1 MGETNN
7 GLKWGSNA
15 SFLLA
20 TLGAALGIGKFW
32 RFPYELYTN
41 GGGSFLL
48 PYIVAIL
55 LVGLPFIFLEYGLG
69 YKFHTSFTKV
79 LIAIN
84 ERFEY
89 LGWLIVVIVFAVL
102 PYYICIIAW
111 DAVYFF
117 LSFTKGWGSNP
128 NAFFTNS
135 VLQSSSGLSG
145 LSHVVI
151 PILLVVLGIWFIVWF
166 ISHRDVE
173 KGIARAVKFLL
184 PCMFIMVIFFV
195 FYSFSLPGAAYGL
208 TALFTPKWS
217 TLLDFNVW
225 ISAFGQVLF
234 SLSLGEGI
242 AMTYASYV
250 SENSKLADN
259 GLTVVLVNSGLE
271 IFISLGIFSI
281 LGFMAVST
289 AQPISSLVTQGTG
302 LAFVAYP
309 TILNLLGVWAYVIGP
324 LFFLSI
330 FFAGLGSTISFIEPL
345 SSSLTSKFGIKRTTV
360 VTCLCIIG
368 VFLSLIFTTG
378 AGNYV
383 LGIVDEFLNNF
394 ALMIG
399 VILQAIIFGWIY
411 GIDKLIP
418 ILNHKSNFQVGRLW
432 VVTIKYLIP
441 IILVF
446 IWLGGLGSLLFS
458 HDIIKLGIDL
468 VIAVV
473 LIIIPMV
480 LTFLPSKKDE
490 KVESKS

>member
-1 MGETNN
+1 
-7 GLKWGSNA
+7 
-15 SFLLA
+15 
-20 TLGAALGIGKFW
+20 
-32 RFPYELYTN
+32 
-41 GGGSFLL
+41 
-48 PYIVAIL
+48 
-55 LVGLPFIFLEYGLG
+55 
-69 YKFHTSFTKV
+69 
-79 LIAIN
+79 
-84 ERFEY
+84 
-89 LGWLIVVIVFAVL
+89 
-102 PYYICIIAW
+102 
-111 DAVYFF
+111 
-117 LSFTKGWGSNP
+117 
-128 NAFFTNS
+128 
-135 VLQSSSGLSG
+135 
-145 LSHVVI
+145 
-151 PILLVVLGIWFIVWF
+151 
-166 ISHRDVE
+166 
-173 KGIARAVKFLL
+173 
-184 PCMFIMVIFFV
+184 
-195 FYSFSLPGAAYGL
+195 
-208 TALFTPKWS
+208 
-217 TLLDFNVW
+217 
-225 ISAFGQVLF
+225 
-234 SLSLGEGI
+234 
-242 AMTYASYV
+242 MTYASYV